1 MEETELLLE
10 VWSILKE
17 YIKDKQQA
25 IDHLISTLVDKGL
38 TDETIEELRGTDKHL
53 DKALEEYVD
62 NDINLEDYNDE
73 DKDW

>member
-1 MEETELLLE
+1 MNEAELLAE
-10 VWSILKE
+10 IWYTLKE

-38 TDETIEELRGTDKHL
+38 TDETIEELRGIDKHL

-62 NDINLEDYNDE
+62 NDINLEDYNNEDE
-73 DKDW
+73 DW

>member
-62 NDINLEDYNDE
+62 NDINLEDYNNEDE
-73 DKDW
+73 DW

>member
-1 MEETELLLE
+1 MDEVELLSE
-10 VWSILKE
+10 VWGILKE

-38 TDETIEELRGTDKHL
+38 TDETIEELRGIDKHL

-62 NDINLEDYNDE
+62 NDINLENYNNEDE
-73 DKDW
+73 DW

>member
-38 TDETIEELRGTDKHL
+38 TDETIEELRGIDKHL

-62 NDINLEDYNDE
+62 NDINLEDYNNEDE
-73 DKDW
+73 DW

>member
-62 NDINLEDYNDE
+62 NDINVEDYNNE

>member
-38 TDETIEELRGTDKHL
+38 TDETIEELRGIDKHL